1 MQTRQLGGSHQ
12 LTCKKLFLARCLPTV
27 LQASRASKQA
37 YPATCRRGGGAGG
50 RAGRG
55 LGGLAPAAPVVGR
68 ILLAIQLAMAAG
80 GPGVVSD
87 ASSSKR
93 QGAVQARL
101 GVQECLYERRRAD
114 GRFRAVGGAAAGS
127 SPAPSPRTNRRCGR
141 WLQQQLYICPT
152 SLLQRASRPRTC
164 IAARSNSAGAPGS
177 LARAGGHHEMDIK
190 RC

>member
-12 LTCKKLFLARCLPTV
+12 LTCKKLFLARCLPTM
-27 LQASRASKQA
+27 LQASRASIQA
-37 YPATCRRGGGAGG
+37 YAVTCRRGGAAGG
-50 RAGRG
+50 RAGRRG
-55 LGGLAPAAPVVGR
+55 LGGLAPAAPLGAPVMGR

-80 GPGVVSD
+80 GKGVVSD

-101 GVQECLYERRRAD
+101 GVQECLHERRRAD

-141 WLQQQLYICPT
+141 WLLQQPCNCT
-152 SLLQRASRPRTC
+152 ASLLQRASRPRTC

-177 LARAGGHHEMDIK
+177 LARAGGHH
-190 RC
+190 